1 MKRLPLILLL
11 LLAPF
16 VVKAQDQSE
25 PPKAAV
31 LIADNVF
38 IDNDRTLVAQ
48 GNVEAFQGDTKI
60 RAKSITYNR
69 DTGGLNIEGPIVLT
83 RGTQTLVLADA
94 AELDSNLQ
102 TGLLIGA
109 RMVLNQQLQLAAQQI
124 NRVDGRYDQL
134 YKTSVTSCR
143 VCDDG
148 RAPLWQIRAK
158 RVVHDQLEQQLYF
171 DHAQFRILRVPVFYV
186 PRLRLPGPGLERA
199 TGFLVPSIRTTS
211 QLGTGLKLPYFIKL
225 GDHRDLTLTPYV
237 SSATRTLEFRY
248 RQAFRRGRIEFNGA
262 LTRDDQLPDE
272 TRGYL
277 IGRGAFDL
285 ERDFKL
291 RFDIESVSDVAYFP
305 EYLYHDQDRLES
317 QITVSRA
324 RRDEYIRA
332 SFYNFESLRDGEDNE
347 TLPTVVLDGE
357 YERRY
362 FPTRLGG
369 ELRFSLEA
377 HSHRRNSDLD
387 VDSADADLVVDGR
400 DVARINGGVNWLR
413 RDTFR
418 WGLVSDIQ
426 LGASFAAFN
435 ITQDS
440 TFAQN
445 QTELV
450 PHAAVSLRYPMI
462 RRGNSGAVQILEPVV
477 QLAWTGGDRLDVPNE
492 ESTRPEFDEGNLLAL
507 SRFPGADRRER
518 GVVAAL
524 GLNWSRF
531 DPKGWDAHLTIG
543 QVLRQDAD
551 PDFSRTSGLSGT
563 QSDFLIAA
571 QFKSPNGLSLT
582 GRGVF
587 DEDFEFARAELRGDW
602 QFSRGSI
609 GGSYVWLDADA
620 DVDRT
625 TATSEILLNGNYNI
639 SKHWAA
645 TADYRFDIADD
656 RSATAGLG
664 LTYNNECVSVDLAV
678 ERRYSS
684 STSVEPTTN
693 FGFNVGLRGFAVSS
707 GTERYMRTCQR

>member
-1 MKRLPLILLL
+1 MKHLPLILLL
-11 LLAPF
+11 LIAPL
-16 VVKAQDQSE
+16 VAYAQEQTGQ
-25 PPKAAV
+25 PKAAV

-48 GNVEAFQGDTKI
+48 GNVEAFQGDTRI
-60 RAKSITYNR
+60 RAKSITYNQ
-69 DTGGLNIEGPIVLT
+69 DTGGLTIEGPIVLT
-83 RGTQTLVLADA
+83 QGTRTLVLADA
-94 AELDSNLQ
+94 AELDNDLQ

-225 GDHRDLTLTPYV
+225 GDHRDLTLTPYA

-262 LTRDDQLPDE
+262 LTRDDLLTGK

-291 RFDIESVSDVAYFP
+291 RFDIESVTDVAYFP
-305 EYLYHDQDRLES
+305 QYLYHDQDRLES

-332 SFYNFESLRDGEDNE
+332 SFFNFESLRDGEDNE

-362 FPTRLGG
+362 FPSAFGG

-418 WGLVSDIQ
+418 WGLVSDLQ
-426 LGASFAAFN
+426 LGASFSAFN

-440 TFAQN
+440 TFPQN

-462 RRGNSGAVQILEPVV
+462 RRGSTGAVQILEPVV
-477 QLAWTGGDRLDVPNE
+477 QLAWTGGERLVIPNE
-492 ESTRPEFDEGNLLAL
+492 ESTRPEFDEGNLLTL

-518 GVVAAL
+518 GAVAAI

-620 DVDRT
+620 DVDRA

-639 SKHWAA
+639 SRHWAA